1 MEQVASKGGE
11 VDMRP
16 KWEGMG
22 RRGILD
28 MIQRLKLR
36 RIIDMEGHEVGGIVG
51 GIVM

>member
-1 MEQVASKGGE
+1 MVQGGSKGDE
-11 VDMRP
+11 VGMRA

-28 MIQRLKLR
+28 MIQRLRLR
-36 RIIDMEGHEVGGIVG
+36 RIVDMEGHGVGGIVG

>member
-1 MEQVASKGGE
+1 MVQEGSKGEE
-11 VDMRP
+11 VDMRA

-28 MIQRLKLR
+28 MIQRLRLR
-36 RIIDMEGHEVGGIVG
+36 RIVDMEGHGVGEIVG